1 MDKQQHIT
9 FGQAPRIA
17 LWIGLLMLLTG
28 LVIRYILGERG
39 ANTLIPTLLGMPI
52 SMLGFV
58 ALEPEYASGAMR
70 GVTALALLGVL
81 LTFNVVPQLNAVLLG
96 HPPTGSVITLA
107 TNALTFVLC
116 SALLFVCLIA
126 SGRVWY
132 KRRATRT
139 GK

>member
-1 MDKQQHIT
+1 MDKQHHIT

-70 GVTALALLGVL
+70 GVTALALLGAV
-81 LTFNVVPQLNAVLLG
+81 LTFNAVPQLNTMLLG
-96 HPPTGSVITLA
+96 YPPTGSIITFV

-116 SALLFVCLIA
+116 SSLLFVCLIA
-126 SGRVWY
+126 FGWVWY
-132 KRRATRT
+132 KRRTTRT